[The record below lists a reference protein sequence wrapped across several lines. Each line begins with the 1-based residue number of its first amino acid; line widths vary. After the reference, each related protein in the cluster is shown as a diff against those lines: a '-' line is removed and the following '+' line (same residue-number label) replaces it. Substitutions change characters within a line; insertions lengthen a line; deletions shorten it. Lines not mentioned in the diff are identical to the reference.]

1 MRPSMG
7 LFPTPHHHATLITLD
22 CNVLHHLEALANEIV
37 ARFVRR
43 TEQKTLILS
52 VGSQHDMRCGV
63 KGEKR

>member
-37 ARFVRR
+37 RDIRSQDR
-43 TEQKTLILS
+43 TENPDPECWFTARYE
-52 VGSQHDMRCGV
+52 MR
-63 KGEKR
+63 R